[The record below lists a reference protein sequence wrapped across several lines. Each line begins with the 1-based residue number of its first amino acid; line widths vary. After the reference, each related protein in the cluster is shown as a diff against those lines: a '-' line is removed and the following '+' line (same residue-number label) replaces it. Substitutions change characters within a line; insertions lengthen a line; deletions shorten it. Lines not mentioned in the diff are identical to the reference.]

1 VAKGTQGK
9 GEVNRWYP
17 SKLDFPDDKQFE
29 VVRQLTDLIY
39 GQQSQLA
46 TLQSSHDAM
55 SEKLKAHG
63 SRMDSVEKA
72 GGPST
77 TKITGLFV
85 KAVPPANGQTLK
97 YNAASGQIEWS

>member
-1 VAKGTQGK
+1 VAKKEQGQK
-9 GEVNRWYP
+9 AVNRWYP
-17 SKLDFPDDKQFE
+17 NKSDFPDDKQFE

-46 TLQSSHDAM
+46 ALQSSHDSM
-55 SEKLKAHG
+55 QEKLNTHG
-63 SRMDSVEKA
+63 SRMDKVEKA

-85 KAVPPANGQTLK
+85 KAVPPTNGQTLK
-97 YNAASGQIEWS
+97 YNAASGQVEWS